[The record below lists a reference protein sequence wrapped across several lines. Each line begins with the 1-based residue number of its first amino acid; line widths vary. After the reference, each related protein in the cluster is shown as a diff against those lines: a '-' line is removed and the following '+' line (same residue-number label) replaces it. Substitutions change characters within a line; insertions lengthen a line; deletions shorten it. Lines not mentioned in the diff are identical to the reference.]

1 MKKNDKK
8 SVEKQIKVNNI
19 CCWIMAIVV
28 VFYAIIMVVDMV
40 SQRAIDPMQSTMI
53 ACMGCLI
60 ACVGSNTKKL
70 KDEAADK
77 EQESEE

>member
-19 CCWIMAIVV
+19 CCWIMAAVV
-28 VFYAIIMVVDMV
+28 VIYAIIMVVDMV
-40 SQRAIDPMQSTMI
+40 AQRAIDPMQSTMI

-60 ACVGSNTKKL
+60 VCVESNNKKL
-70 KDEAADK
+70 KDKTADK
-77 EQESEE
+77 VQENEE